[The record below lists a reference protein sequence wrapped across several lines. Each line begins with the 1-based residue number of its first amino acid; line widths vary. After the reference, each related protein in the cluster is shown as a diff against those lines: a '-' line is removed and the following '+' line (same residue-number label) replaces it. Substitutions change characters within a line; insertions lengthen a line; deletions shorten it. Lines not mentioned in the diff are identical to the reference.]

1 MARLLAETGNA
12 ISALLGGAE
21 FELEEWLVSRADY
34 AEIVG
39 HVVRFRKGTDWQVRY
54 GLAGER
60 SAAMTMDFTTEFDSV
75 LCFKLIPWLGSLDSV
90 RISTGIVFSIYICNV
105 R

>member
-60 SAAMTMDFTTEFDSV
+60 SAAMTMDFTTDFDSV
-75 LCFKLIPWLGSLDSV
+75 LCFKRRSKVIIPWLGSLDS
-90 RISTGIVFSIYICNV
+90 THFYWDT
-105 R
+105 